1 MSDSTPPFL
10 FGNYTL
16 GPAMGDG
23 DMGTVHKAQNVQ
35 TQEVVALKVLDKV
48 DTSREGLRGAA
59 VELIEFAASL
69 SHPQL
74 HPISQA
80 VESEDGRLGIV
91 MPMATAR
98 SVNRYLV
105 EGKTIP
111 RASAVKVITQIA
123 SALHFL
129 HEQEVAHG
137 SVKPTNVL
145 LDAQGNATLSD
156 LPMTHLRELGLI
168 PKAPSLMQQFYMAPE
183 VVYHASPEPQHDV
196 FSLGVLAYHLFTG
209 RIPFDDPEPLARKK
223 ISPEGLPPI
232 LVPVFLRAM
241 TPRTRLRYPSIAAF
255 MQDFQGAGNGRIDP
269 ETERLFR
276 LSDEPESPDEP

>member
-1 MSDSTPPFL
+1 MPDSTPPFL

-23 DMGTVHKAQNVQ
+23 DMGTVHKAQNTQ
-35 TQEVVALKVLDKV
+35 TQEVVALKILDKV
-48 DTSREGLRGAA
+48 DTSREGMRGAA

-69 SHPQL
+69 THPQM
-74 HPISQA
+74 HPISQ
-80 VESEDGRLGIV
+80 VIESDDGLVGIV
-91 MPMATAR
+91 MPMAVAR

-111 RASAVKVITQIA
+111 RAAATKVITQIA

-145 LDAQGNATLSD
+145 LDAQGNAALSD

-168 PKAPSLMQQFYMAPE
+168 PKEPSLMQRFYMAPE
-183 VVYHASPEPQHDV
+183 VVYHASPEPLHDV
-196 FSLGVLAYHLFTG
+196 FSLGVLAYHLLTG

-223 ISPEGLPPI
+223 ISPEGLPSI
-232 LVPVFLRAM
+232 LVPVLLRAM

-255 MQDFQGAGNGRIDP
+255 MQDFQGAGNGKIDP
-269 ETERLFR
+269 ETERLFH
-276 LSDEPESPDEP
+276 LSDEPEPPDEP